1 MELISKSKFKNMAI
15 NNLYDNYNQLSEI
28 LNSID
33 NSNDYDSY
41 QYNLKWLEDYR
52 KTVLNLFIL
61 LLILI

>member
-1 MELISKSKFKNMAI
+1 MAI